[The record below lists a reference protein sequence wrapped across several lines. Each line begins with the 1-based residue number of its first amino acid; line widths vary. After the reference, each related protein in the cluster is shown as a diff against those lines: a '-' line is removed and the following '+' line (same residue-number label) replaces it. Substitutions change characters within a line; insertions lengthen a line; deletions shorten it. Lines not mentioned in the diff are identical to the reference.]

1 MPAVRARVQASA
13 QTQKAP
19 RPQGSVR
26 LVSDRSKQHART
38 AQRAAVAGAYQT
50 IYRIFSVVVGLMVLL
65 GLGSVFI
72 NAEATRCSQQSAL
85 IKADISRQTARAQSL
100 ELDYATLR
108 SSQRIERIAT
118 KELGMVSA
126 GDKVSAIEIGTT
138 DRAQSDVSPQPKSE
152 KNPMLTR
159 LAQLTTGEASALLVG
174 DINIAF
180 SR

>member
-1 MPAVRARVQASA
+1 MPAVRARIQSSA
-13 QTQKAP
+13 QPQEAT
-19 RPQGSVR
+19 RPQGRVR
-26 LVSDRSKQHART
+26 LVSDRSKQYQRS
-38 AQRAAVAGAYQT
+38 AQRSAVARGYQT
-50 IYRIFSVVVGLMVLL
+50 AYHVSCAVVCLMVFL

-108 SSQRIERIAT
+108 SSQRIEKIAT
-118 KELGMVSA
+118 KELNMVAA
-126 GDKVSAIEIGTT
+126 GNKTTAIEIGVET
-138 DRAQSDVSPQPKSE
+138 QPKDNVATQPKAH
-152 KNPMLTR
+152 KNPTLTR